1 MNFGKGSHLSGLPKN
16 AGTLGHKT
24 ACFCGRR
31 RGGSPSFVIRRRE
44 IAFPLQGSCFRETE
58 THGGPRANH
67 GNGLVSVGGGR
78 RFFAVLGPPIMS
90 PVMKTVTEAVLTS
103 MKRAIIAAAMAISV
117 LGGSAAPV
125 RADFR
130 LCNNSA
136 SRVSVSLAYT
146 DGETWV
152 SEGWWNL
159 KPSGCET
166 LVRGALAAEYYYVY
180 AMDEHGGEWKGKAF
194 MCTRDREFRIIGRED
209 CFVRGFDRTG
219 FFEVDTGKEAKNWT
233 VQLTDS
239 TQGPPNP

>member
-1 MNFGKGSHLSGLPKN
+1 MNFAKGSHLSGFLKTLELWDPKPRVSAS
-16 AGTLGHKT
+16 AGGVEVRRLSLFVVAKSPSTCKDHGL
-24 ACFCGRR
+24 GRR
-31 RGGSPSFVIRRRE
+31 RDGTARFSLVAAGWAV
-44 IAFPLQGSCFRETE
+44 
-58 THGGPRANH
+58 PRW
-67 GNGLVSVGGGR
+67 
-78 RFFAVLGPPIMS
+78 PT
-90 PVMKTVTEAVLTS
+90 TVTAAVLTS
-103 MKRAIIAAAMAISV
+103 MKRAIIAAATAISV
-117 LGGSAAPV
+117 LGVSVAPA

-159 KPSGCET
+159 KPTGCET

-194 MCTRDREFRIIGRED
+194 MCTRDHEFRIIGRED

>member
-1 MNFGKGSHLSGLPKN
+1 MEKALACPVSGS
-16 AGTLGHKT
+16 
-24 ACFCGRR
+24 
-31 RGGSPSFVIRRRE
+31 
-44 IAFPLQGSCFRETE
+44 FPWQGSCFRREKRDPAAFA
-58 THGGPRANH
+58 GLRGRADPKIAKY
-67 GNGLVSVGGGR
+67 GNRSS
-78 RFFAVLGPPIMS
+78 FA
-90 PVMKTVTEAVLTS
+90 S
-103 MKRAIIAAAMAISV
+103 MKRALIPAAMAISV
-117 LGGSAAPV
+117 LGGSVSPL